1 MSAMIDR
8 RSLEGHPDPGY
19 QALLKALHKRALSG
33 DAVTTISDIAR
44 ALDLSRQA
52 VSRWERVPAK
62 HVLRVEELTG
72 VSRHVLR
79 PDLYPRT
86 KEKARRGRR

>member
-19 QALLKALHKRALSG
+19 QAMLKALHKRALSG
-33 DAVTTISDIAR
+33 DTVATISDIAR

-52 VSRWERVPAK
+52 VSRWDKVPAK
-62 HVLRVEELTG
+62 HVLRIEELTG

-79 PDLYPRT
+79 PDIYPPSQ
-86 KEKARRGRR
+86 KKGGRGRR